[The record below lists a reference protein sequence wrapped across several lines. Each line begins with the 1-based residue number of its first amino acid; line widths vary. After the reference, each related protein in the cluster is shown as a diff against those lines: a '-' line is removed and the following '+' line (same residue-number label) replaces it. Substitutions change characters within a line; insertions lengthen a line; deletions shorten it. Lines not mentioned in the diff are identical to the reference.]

1 MVSDSRPE
9 ARTDASTHRPQGDN
23 LQEARN
29 DKPAASTTG
38 AAATDNARLEDSKI
52 IPKLQLTGAGPE
64 RKDWTVA
71 IELGSNLPGDKS
83 NPTGWGADRKLQE
96 LKRLA
101 QETEGKSINF
111 VVHAERPLDRKGKPC
126 VPEDGTGDGDKVA
139 ACVTKAEEK
148 GRAVTERY
156 FIHDGKIDRMKD
168 KHYTDAGQD
177 IQALMK
183 EAGKVAPSDK
193 IGLIIQSHGKGK
205 GGIKTGLGELPL
217 DKTID
222 AIKDGL
228 KGSGHE
234 KLDIL
239 DFDACDMGN
248 AEVLAKSSKV
258 AKDVVASSGVEGATP
273 SGDGQKITEAMRAL
287 MANTKMSGRELGE
300 TIVAHARDGVNGKNE
315 DNATQTLAN
324 FDLEHHKQFVG
335 GMDRFGKALSE
346 TIKDPANLKA
356 IQDIVEHTSMPD
368 SGGESFESQDR
379 DLKAFAKDVLDDIKS
394 GKFKGD
400 TTELQAAAE
409 GMRQSIDKMA
419 TAQYADPVA
428 DRGDMAGLTTAIPG
442 KTLLD
447 RAELAKG
454 LSPIHQLNLRFNE
467 DGPDKGKG
475 KVKVK
480 PAGAEEDKP
489 PTIDQKPM
497 ILKDINEKLEQLD
510 MVWGPTHQRETLALA
525 AARNDIERAK
535 DDRSL
540 NDAIE
545 KMGKLVKA
553 YDEGPV
559 GKGLLK
565 DLERPS
571 WHVQN
576 ELLSRMDDKT
586 PPGWNVFIKQ
596 LKKQTK

>member
-9 ARTDASTHRPQGDN
+9 ARTDASSHRPQGDN

-29 DKPAASTTG
+29 AKPVASPAG
-38 AAATDNARLEDSKI
+38 AGTTDNARLEESKI
-52 IPKLQLTGAGPE
+52 IPKLQLNSAGQD

-71 IELGSNLPGDKS
+71 IELGSNLPGDKN
-83 NPTGWGADRKLQE
+83 NPTGWGADHKLQE

-101 QETEGKSINF
+101 KETEGKSVNF
-111 VVHAERPLDRKGKPC
+111 VVHAERPFDRKGKPC
-126 VPEDGTGDGDKVA
+126 VPEDGSGDGDKVA
-139 ACVTKAEEK
+139 ACVTKAEEN

-156 FIHDGKIDRMKD
+156 LIHDGKIDRMPD
-168 KHYTDAGQD
+168 KHYRDAGQD

-193 IGLIIQSHGKGK
+193 LGLIIQSHGQGK

-222 AIKDGL
+222 AIKGGL

-273 SGDGQKITEAMRAL
+273 AGDGQKITEAMRAL
-287 MANTKMSGRELGE
+287 MANTKMTGRELGE
-300 TIVAHARDGVNGKNE
+300 TIVAHARDGINGKSEENS
-315 DNATQTLAN
+315 TQTLAN
-324 FDLEHHKQFVG
+324 FDLEHHGQFVG

-356 IQDIVEHTSMPD
+356 VQDIVEHTSMPN
-368 SGGESFESQDR
+368 SGGEPFEAQDR
-379 DLKAFAKDVLDDIKS
+379 DMKAFAKDVLDDIKS

-400 TTELQAAAE
+400 TRELQSAAE
-409 GMRQSIDKMA
+409 GMTQAIDKMA
-419 TAQYADPVA
+419 TAQYADPA
-428 DRGDMAGLTTAIPG
+428 GDNGDMAGLTTAIPG
-442 KTLLD
+442 KTILD

-454 LSPIHQLNLRFNE
+454 LSPIHQLNLRFSE
-467 DGPDKGKG
+467 DATGKAKGNNG
-475 KVKVK
+475 
-480 PAGAEEDKP
+480 GEAEKP

-497 ILKDINEKLEQLD
+497 ILKDINEKLEQLS
-510 MVWGPTHQRETLALA
+510 MVWGPTHQREQLALG
-525 AARNDIERAK
+525 AARNDIERAT
-535 DDRSL
+535 DDRTMTAS
-540 NDAIE
+540 IE
-545 KMGKLVKA
+545 KMGKIVKA
-553 YDEGPV
+553 YDEGAV

-565 DLERPS
+565 DLEQPS
-571 WHVQN
+571 WHVQS
-576 ELLSRMDDKT
+576 ELLGRMDDKT
-586 PPGWNVFIKQ
+586 TPGWNAFIKQ
-596 LKKQTK
+596 LKKHTK